1 MIRRTCALAL
11 LAGLPALTAATE
23 PPPPGPPWARRLLD
37 AQRTA
42 LARGTPIFVY
52 FTKKV

>member
-1 MIRRTCALAL
+1 MIRRTCTLAL

-23 PPPPGPPWARRLLD
+23 PPPPGPPWVRQLRE

-42 LARGTPIFVY
+42 LSQGTPIFIY